1 LRLSSFQAKIQ
12 AEIIYG
18 WRCRPDVF
26 KKLPT
31 RGETG
36 GVPGEAQSGNQLVA
50 CSPDIDDF
58 YGGILAK
65 MFSEPGDKY
74 IHGSLIEEIII
85 PTL

>member
-1 LRLSSFQAKIQ
+1 VPSGYFQ
-12 AEIIYG
+12 
-18 WRCRPDVF
+18 
-26 KKLPT
+26 KLPT

-36 GVPGEAQSGNQLVA
+36 GVPGEVQSGNQPVA
-50 CSPDIDDF
+50 YSPDIDDF
-58 YGGILAK
+58 YGGILEK